1 MPQPDHDLISDPSE
15 CSAGSAKTDSE
26 CQQCEANTYSRD
38 GAYSCTKCTDGKT
51 SDAGSTSETD
61 CKDGEKPLY

>member
-38 GAYSCTKCTDGKT
+38 GAYSP
-51 SDAGSTSETD
+51 SDRKLRIKEWHS
-61 CKDGEKPLY
+61 